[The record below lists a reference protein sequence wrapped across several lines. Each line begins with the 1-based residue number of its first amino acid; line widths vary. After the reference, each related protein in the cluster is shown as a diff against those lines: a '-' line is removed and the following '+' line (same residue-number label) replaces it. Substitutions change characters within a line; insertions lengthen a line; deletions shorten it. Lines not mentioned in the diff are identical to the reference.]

1 MQKPTGY
8 EEAQTMGEYTPVE
21 LGGHYATVLQVTE
34 TQSSTGKDMIVV
46 LFDFDKTDKQPGIF
60 RKQFDGDDRE
70 GKKWPYAGTMYIMVQ
85 DYNDSSKTSRSFKTF
100 CTCVEKSNNYTVTW
114 GGTEWAKQFKGKKIG
129 VVYGEV
135 ENEYNGE
142 IRMRRNPRWFCAWD
156 KVAEARIP
164 DPKYLNGVSPASQTQ
179 AAPAATASP
188 DGFLNV
194 PEGADDE
201 IPF

>member
-1 MQKPTGY
+1 MQKPHGY
-8 EEAQTMGEYTPVE
+8 EEAQVMGEYTPVE

-46 LFDFDKTDKQPGIF
+46 VFDLAKQDKQPGRF
-60 RKQFDGDDRE
+60 RAQFDNDDRND
-70 GKKWPYAGTMYIMVQ
+70 KKWPYAGTMYIMVNDYQ
-85 DYNDSSKTSRSFKTF
+85 DASKTSRNFKTF
-100 CTCVEKSNNYTVTW
+100 CTAVEHSNNMQIAW
-114 GGTEWAKQFKGKKIG
+114 GGNDWAKQFKGKKVG

-135 ENEYNGE
+135 ETEYNGE
-142 IRMRRNPRWFCAWD
+142 VKMRRNPRWFCSWD
-156 KVAEARIP
+156 KVADTQVP
-164 DPKYLNGVSPASQTQ
+164 NPKYLNGSGP
-179 AAPAATASP
+179 AAPASESAPAQASP